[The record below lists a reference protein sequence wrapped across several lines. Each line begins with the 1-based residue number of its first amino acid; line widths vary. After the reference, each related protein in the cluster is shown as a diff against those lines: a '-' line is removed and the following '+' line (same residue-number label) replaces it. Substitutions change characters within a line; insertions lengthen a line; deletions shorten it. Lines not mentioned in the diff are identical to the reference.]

1 MYRVRQLK
9 NVNFLK
15 KTSAPQ
21 RKSWGCTL
29 EIIQAYDR
37 PVLFPDKNSTI
48 LWEVLGRGIL
58 LPRPISFCT
67 AKLKYIHRQ
76 MHRQRKFWPR
86 APAGM
91 GKRGHLPPPPPGNV
105 VKCLCALVV
114 TAKRSTDAQI
124 YALFSHCVVGFST
137 PTGAPSLD
145 PAEGL
150 SFPHP

>member
-91 GKRGHLPPPPPGNV
+91 GKRGHLPPPAWKCCKVFMCISSYSKTLNRRSDLCIIFTLCRRLLHPHRGSIPGP
-105 VKCLCALVV
+105 
-114 TAKRSTDAQI
+114 R
-124 YALFSHCVVGFST
+124 
-137 PTGAPSLD
+137 
-145 PAEGL
+145 
-150 SFPHP
+150 